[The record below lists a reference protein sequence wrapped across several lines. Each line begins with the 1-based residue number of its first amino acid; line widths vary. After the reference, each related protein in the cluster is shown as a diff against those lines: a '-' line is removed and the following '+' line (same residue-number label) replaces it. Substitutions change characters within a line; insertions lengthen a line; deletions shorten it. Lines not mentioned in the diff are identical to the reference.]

1 MYVQSLFVYPIKSG
15 AGIEVEALRLL
26 PHGPQYDRIFVVVDE
41 AGQPLTQIGHPQLCL
56 ISTAITAEAFV
67 VRIPTVGEFSLPL
80 ERHEGSVRDV
90 IVSGGTCQG
99 LDEGDAIAEA
109 CSVFLAQPCRLVRYT
124 PQYPHLHYS
133 NYLQARV
140 SISFAYA
147 CPVHI
152 IAEASLDDL
161 NQRLPEPLP
170 MNRFR
175 PNIVVSGCA
184 PYAEDTW
191 EAITVGT
198 VRLQGTTQCIR
209 CATTLVDQA
218 TGKLGKEPLRTL
230 ATYRQTPRGIVFGK
244 NCILLTEGMV
254 RRGDLLRVPEE

>member
-1 MYVQSLFVYPIKSG
+1 MRRSEGVSSGRSRPERCSHRTPACSRLPPASAALRLPAAAEAQRSAYTVSMKVRRREKMYVQSLFVYPIKSG

-56 ISTAITAEAFV
+56 ISTAITAEAFILP
-67 VRIPTVGEFSLPL
+67 IPTVGEFSLPL

-90 IVSGGTCQG
+90 MVSGGTCQG

-152 IAEASLDDL
+152 I
-161 NQRLPEPLP
+161 
-170 MNRFR
+170 
-175 PNIVVSGCA
+175 
-184 PYAEDTW
+184 
-191 EAITVGT
+191 
-198 VRLQGTTQCIR
+198 
-209 CATTLVDQA
+209 
-218 TGKLGKEPLRTL
+218 
-230 ATYRQTPRGIVFGK
+230 
-244 NCILLTEGMV
+244 
-254 RRGDLLRVPEE
+254 